1 MFRACRLVAFYLT
14 KAEPFPP
21 YLRSYQLVAA
31 ANRRFASRQYAHPC
45 NMNALT
51 SDTRTSLRP
60 PAPSPRAAA
69 LGPIALLRAL
79 RDNPLEAWT
88 RTHFEQPI
96 VTGNLLLGEVAVVSD
111 PASIRRVLLENV
123 GNYRKDSLQRR
134 MLSAVLRDG
143 LLTAE
148 AEQWRMQRRTLAPL
162 FAKRCVMRFAP
173 AMVRAAET
181 LVDRWRRRGDGHTLD
196 AAAEVTQLTLDVL
209 ERTIFSDGLGGDPED
224 VRAAMRVYFDTIGR
238 IDPFDV
244 LGLPDFVPR
253 LGRRRVRPALRFFD
267 AAVDAIIAA
276 RRSRL
281 ETDRSGMPR
290 DILTLLLEAQD
301 PETGRG
307 LSEAEVRANVIT
319 FIAAGHETT
328 ANAITWSLFLLSH
341 SPLWR
346 QRVAAEAQREIGG
359 SPDLLAERLVETRAV
374 VEEAIRLYPPLVAI
388 SRQAIGPDELAGQR
402 IRSGALV
409 VIAPYVLHRHRLL
422 WDRPDSFDPGRFL
435 GAARDRIDR
444 YAYLPFGAGPR
455 GCIGSA
461 FALQEAT
468 VVVAEIVRNFDFH
481 VAPGHKVWP
490 VHRVTLR
497 PQDGLPMVVR
507 TRAAA
512 RGAERPLS

>member
-1 MFRACRLVAFYLT
+1 MNLLSLDLRA
-14 KAEPFPP
+14 
-21 YLRSYQLVAA
+21 
-31 ANRRFASRQYAHPC
+31 
-45 NMNALT
+45 
-51 SDTRTSLRP
+51 SLRP
-60 PAPSPRAAA
+60 PAPVPRAEP
-69 LGPIALLRAL
+69 LGPLALLKAL
-79 RDNPLEAWT
+79 RNNPLETWT
-88 RTHFEQPI
+88 QAHFEQPI
-96 VTGNLLLGEVAVVSD
+96 VTGGLLIGEVAVVSD

-123 GNYRKDSLQRR
+123 GNYQKDSLQRR

-148 AEQWRMQRRTLAPL
+148 GEQWRVQRRTLAPL
-162 FAKRCVMRFAP
+162 FAKRCVMSFAP
-173 AMVRAAET
+173 AMARAADA
-181 LVDRWRRRGDGHTLD
+181 LVARWQGRGEGVLD
-196 AAAEVTQLTLDVL
+196 VAAEVTQLTLDVL
-209 ERTIFSDGLGGDPED
+209 ERTIFSDGLGGDRED
-224 VRAAMRVYFDTIGR
+224 VRTAMRTYFDTIGR

-267 AAVDAIIAA
+267 AAVDAIIGT
-276 RRSRL
+276 RRARL
-281 ETDRSGMPR
+281 ERDRSGVPR

-328 ANAITWSLFLLSH
+328 ANAITWSLFLLSQ
-341 SPLWR
+341 SPHWR
-346 QRVAAEAQREIGG
+346 ERVAAEAEREMRCP
-359 SPDLLAERLVETRAV
+359 SERLAERLPETRAV

-388 SRQAIGPDELAGQR
+388 SRQANGPDELAGHP
-402 IRSGALV
+402 IRRGAMV

-422 WDRPDSFDPGRFL
+422 WERPDIFDPERFL
-435 GAARDRIDR
+435 GPARDRIDR

-468 VVVAEIVRNFDFH
+468 IVVASIARNFEFRVPPDH
-481 VAPGHKVWP
+481 AVWP

-497 PQDGLPMVVR
+497 PQDGLPMVVKS
-507 TRAAA
+507 RAAT
-512 RGAERPLS
+512 RERQHALS

>member
-1 MFRACRLVAFYLT
+1 VCLAGWLNFTVLTEPSRA
-14 KAEPFPP
+14 
-21 YLRSYQLVAA
+21 
-31 ANRRFASRQYAHPC
+31 ASRFTPNVKPSGKYKYQMSLLSLDHRA
-45 NMNALT
+45 
-51 SDTRTSLRP
+51 SLRP
-60 PAPSPRAAA
+60 PAPVPRTEP
-69 LGPIALLRAL
+69 LGSIALLKTL
-79 RDNPLEAWT
+79 RNNPLETWT
-88 RTHFEQPI
+88 EAHFEQPI
-96 VTGNLLLGEVAVVSD
+96 VTGGLLIGEVAVVSD

-123 GNYRKDSLQRR
+123 GNYQKDSLQRR

-162 FAKRCVMRFAP
+162 FAKRCVTSFEP
-173 AMVRAAET
+173 AMVRAAEA
-181 LVDRWRRRGDGHTLD
+181 LVARWRRRGEVVLD
-196 AAAEVTQLTLDVL
+196 VAAEVTQLTLDVL

-224 VRAAMRVYFDTIGR
+224 VRTAMRTYFDTIGR

-267 AAVDAIIAA
+267 AAVDAIIGA
-276 RRSRL
+276 RRARL
-281 ETDRSGMPR
+281 ARDRAGVPR

-328 ANAITWSLFLLSH
+328 ANAITWSLFLLSQSLH
-341 SPLWR
+341 WR
-346 QRVAAEAQREIGG
+346 ERVAAEAEREMRTSSHGV
-359 SPDLLAERLVETRAV
+359 AERLIETRAV
-374 VEEAIRLYPPLVAI
+374 VEEAMRLYPPLVAI

-402 IRSGALV
+402 IRRCAMV

-422 WDRPDSFDPGRFL
+422 WDRPDMFDPERFL
-435 GAARDRIDR
+435 GRARDRIDR

-468 VVVAEIVRNFDFH
+468 IVVASIARNFKLDLL
-481 VAPGHKVWP
+481 PGHAVWP
-490 VHRVTLR
+490 AHRVTLR
-497 PQDGLPMVVR
+497 PQGGLPMRVKSLVR
-507 TRAAA
+507 APDRQ
-512 RGAERPLS
+512 PVLS